1 MLNKLKKEQEKRQY
15 EKQYDYISVYDV
27 ATFIENEYKLPPYQV
42 LSVTTTL
49 TYRIPLI
56 GSENYISAIP
66 CYHEEYF
73 FDLNIVQKNYID
85 KSIYCWADHY
95 YVFPG
100 FENNLVTYWEKLK
113 NHPSNENMSA
123 FIQNLSDREQEAL
136 SIWNDGEWDIVG
148 EHIHELRLLMDDD
161 KPSFSTLNNINNLE
175 DIMRSYYYKRSDIEQ
190 ALGVK
195 LPDTI
200 TPPLPNIES
209 YDVHVANTNIDDTCN
224 KEIATLTSRIAE
236 LEKVN
241 LELRAQIEALTTPL
255 NPKTKN
261 CYNNLILALKDILLA
276 NKVFKNQSAIIAYL
290 DDKYHDYQGLKRSN
304 LSNVFSELNRE
315 GLK

>member
-113 NHPSNENMSA
+113 SHPSNENMSA

-175 DIMRSYYYKRSDIEQ
+175 DIMKSYYYKRSDIEQ

-200 TPPLPNIES
+200 TPPLPNIDS
-209 YDVHVANTNIDDTCN
+209 YDVHVANTNIDDTYTE
-224 KEIATLTSRIAE
+224 EIASLTSRITE
-236 LEKVN
+236 PKKKN
-241 LELRAQIEALTTPL
+241 LELDRKLLDKLKKSVAPKSRSCYL
-255 NPKTKN
+255 NI
-261 CYNNLILALKDILLA
+261 ILALKETLLEK
-276 NKVFKNQSAIIAYL
+276 KVFKNQTELETYL
-290 DDKYHDYQGLKRSN
+290 SDLFKGYMGFSESN
-304 LSNVFSELNRE
+304 LNNVFADANQ
-315 GLK
+315 LK